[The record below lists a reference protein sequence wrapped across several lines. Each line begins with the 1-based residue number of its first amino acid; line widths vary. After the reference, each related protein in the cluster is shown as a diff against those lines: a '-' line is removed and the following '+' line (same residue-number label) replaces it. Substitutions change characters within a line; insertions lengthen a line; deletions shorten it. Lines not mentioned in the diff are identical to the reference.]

1 MKYIHSNGGK
11 WVYYDWTTGK
21 MAHGEAFVNY
31 DSSHTGWYLF
41 DQYTGAM
48 FHGDTYIRSNGG
60 KWVRY
65 DRITGKMVKGL
76 HYQDTGGKNIRGQ
89 YCKKSEHGQQK
100 NDADGTPIICECCNG
115 NKVPHWYA
123 K

>member
-76 HYQDTGGKNIRGQ
+76 HYQDG
-89 YCKKSEHGQQK
+89 
-100 NDADGTPIICECCNG
+100 A
-115 NKVPHWYA
+115 
-123 K
+123 